1 MRDGDNIGEY
11 HGEGAN
17 DESDRR
23 ILAAGPYLNDL
34 AYAGTVALILNGGTI
49 HNAVADIAADL
60 TLPVRGAVNSLSH
73 SSDVVLDNVPPTAPS
88 ATVATQGGRIDV
100 GLSEALTPD
109 SLAALES
116 DEFVLTGTSAVVRD
130 IITDPAYQVLI
141 LVLTDPDDP
150 NVAIIQPG
158 EIVTLA
164 WTNDGDSITDPA
176 GNVLADI
183 TSLSVTN
190 DEEAPV
196 VAFVAPSN
204 VTPPQN
210 KAGDAVHIVVTFTTS
225 VTVAGG
231 VPQLTLDIG
240 GTAGSAQYVSG
251 SPGAELTFR
260 YTVADGH
267 NTAALGYPDVN
278 ALSLNGGS
286 IQSTSTFTLAAD
298 LTLPEPGV
306 PTSLSG
312 FFFPVVIDTIAP
324 AVPVID
330 GDPIA
335 GDDRISVAER
345 NADDGVDIYDVDGE
359 LISSSGDGV
368 QITGTQAADVFTVTL
383 CVGAT
388 DAADPLCEGGLTYD
402 AAIPF
407 GTTYALNWV
416 YSLDAVD
423 FTDIGGGGV
432 TLTAIATDAAGNTAV
447 SQGRS
452 ITVDAIVP
460 GIDGPIAGDNTI
472 NAAERDFIATSL
484 TTTGERRQT
493 DGVLITGTHDNAA
506 THHPVRRRHRC
517 RRHELRG
524 RHDLRSHARHDL
536 RSLARHDLALCAG
549 CR

>member
-1 MRDGDNIGEY
+1 MIITATDKGGNTDTITLTIVATTIPTVTTVTAPNGFYREGDSIPVTVTFSDAVTVDTTDGTPQLLLITGNIHSAGLAADYTGGSGTNELIFTYAVRDGDNIGEY

-73 SSDVVLDNVPPTAPS
+73 SSDVVLDTVPPTAPS

-100 GLSEALTPD
+100 FLSEALTPD

-116 DEFVLTGTSAVVRD
+116 AEFVLTGTSAVVRD
-130 IITDPAYQVLI
+130 IITDPADLVLR

-176 GNVLADI
+176 GNVLGDF
-183 TSLSVTN
+183 TGLSVTN

-286 IQSTSTFTLAAD
+286 IQSTATFTLAAD

-335 GDDRISVAER
+335 GDNRISVAER
-345 NADDGVDIYDVDGE
+345 NADDGI
-359 LISSSGDGV
+359 
-368 QITGTQAADVFTVTL
+368 
-383 CVGAT
+383 
-388 DAADPLCEGGLTYD
+388 
-402 AAIPF
+402 
-407 GTTYALNWV
+407 
-416 YSLDAVD
+416 
-423 FTDIGGGGV
+423 
-432 TLTAIATDAAGNTAV
+432 
-447 SQGRS
+447 
-452 ITVDAIVP
+452 
-460 GIDGPIAGDNTI
+460 
-472 NAAERDFIATSL
+472 
-484 TTTGERRQT
+484 
-493 DGVLITGTHDNAA
+493 LITGSPWGRLN
-506 THHPVRRRHRC
+506 HHPVLRRHHRHRPAVRRRPDLRRGTHR
-517 RRHELRG
+517 
-524 RHDLRSHARHDL
+524 RHDLRPGL
-536 RSLARHDLALCAG
+536 EL
-549 CR
+549 